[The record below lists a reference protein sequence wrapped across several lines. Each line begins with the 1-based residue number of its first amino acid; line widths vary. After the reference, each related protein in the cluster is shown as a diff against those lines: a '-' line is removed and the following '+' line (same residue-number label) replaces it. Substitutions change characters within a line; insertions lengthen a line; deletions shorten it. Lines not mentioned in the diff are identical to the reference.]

1 MNGSDERGDELTE
14 GAAISASPP
23 VSRRRGG
30 CLRKVDRSR
39 VALHPEMAELTEVTD
54 PRFLEGI
61 ELWTLDEV
69 RAIRDDL
76 AALETGLS
84 YLRRVVQARLD
95 IVFAERSQR
104 ESGESAGAA
113 GLVEKLPEILGSN
126 LRSSGNGRL
135 NTSFIPTRVPEDL
148 DRRLEAILPAS
159 RVGVLSDLSADEL
172 TGAAQSLADLE
183 LLVSSERRQVFD
195 VIDRLQDEIVRRYR
209 TGEATVETLLA

>member
-1 MNGSDERGDELTE
+1 
-14 GAAISASPP
+14 
-23 VSRRRGG
+23 
-30 CLRKVDRSR
+30 
-39 VALHPEMAELTEVTD
+39 MAELTEVTD

-69 RAIRDDL
+69 RATRDDL
-76 AALETGLS
+76 AAIETGLS

-104 ESGESAGAA
+104 ESGESAGAS

-126 LRSSGNGRL
+126 LRSSGTGRL
-135 NTSFIPTRVPEDL
+135 NTAFIPTRVPEEL

-159 RVGVLSDLSADEL
+159 RVGVVSDLSTDEL
-172 TGAAQSLADLE
+172 SDAAQSLADLE

-195 VIDRLQDEIVRRYR
+195 VIDRLQDEIVRRYK

>member
-1 MNGSDERGDELTE
+1 MNWRAVRRAGGELISLSNSFSTCRGSRTL
-14 GAAISASPP
+14 
-23 VSRRRGG
+23 
-30 CLRKVDRSR
+30 KVDRSR
-39 VALHPEMAELTEVTD
+39 VALHLEMAELTEVTD

-69 RAIRDDL
+69 RATRDDL
-76 AALETGLS
+76 AAIETGLS
-84 YLRRVVQARLD
+84 YLRRVVQSRLD

-126 LRSSGNGRL
+126 LRSSGTGRL
-135 NTSFIPTRVPEDL
+135 NTSFIPTRVPEEL

-159 RVGVLSDLSADEL
+159 RVGGLSDLSTDQL
-172 TGAAQSLADLE
+172 SDAARSLADLE

-195 VIDRLQDEIVRRYR
+195 VIDRLQDEIVRRYK